1 VAPNILLLRPLWRA
15 AGVITYIGIRR
26 RTTIHEG
33 AETMTTPL
41 LLDGKRAAVFGGGGS
56 IGAAVAKEL
65 AAQGAEVF
73 LAGRSA
79 AGIDLVA
86 KQIEQAGGVA
96 HARVVDA
103 LDTAA
108 VDAFIASVV
117 ETGSLDIEFNAT
129 GPRVCEYGN
138 GKAAL
143 DLTIQ
148 EFLTPVNTVLRSSFI
163 TARAAA
169 RQMRKQGSGVIIF
182 VTGSP
187 ARPHDL
193 GTSGIGAAFGAVENL
208 TRSMALELGSA
219 GIRVVCVRTA
229 ANSDSRTI
237 QDTTHAMAKLMNIT
251 PQQANAALAQM
262 TVLKLSPQT
271 TDTAKATAFLASEAA
286 RMITGAVLNASAGAV
301 TD

>member
-1 VAPNILLLRPLWRA
+1 
-15 AGVITYIGIRR
+15 
-26 RTTIHEG
+26 
-33 AETMTTPL
+33 MTTPL
-41 LLDGKRAAVFGGGGS
+41 LLDGKHAAVFGGGGS

-73 LAGRSA
+73 LGGRSA
-79 AGIDLVA
+79 ATIDLVA
-86 KQIEQAGGVA
+86 KQIEEAGGVA

-103 LDTAA
+103 LDPAA

-117 ETGSLDIEFNAT
+117 HETGSLDIEFNAT
-129 GPRVCEYGN
+129 GPRISEYGN

-143 DLTIQ
+143 DLTIE

-187 ARPHDL
+187 ARPHDP
-193 GTSGIGAAFGAVENL
+193 GSSSIGAAFGAVENL
-208 TRSMALELGSA
+208 TRSMALELGTA
-219 GIRVVCVRTA
+219 GVRVVCVRTA

-237 QDTTHAMAKLMNIT
+237 QDTTDAMAKLMGIT
-251 PQQANAALAQM
+251 PQQADAALAQM
-262 TVLKLSPQT
+262 TMLKVSPQT
-271 TDTAKATAFLASEAA
+271 TDTAKAAAFLASEAA